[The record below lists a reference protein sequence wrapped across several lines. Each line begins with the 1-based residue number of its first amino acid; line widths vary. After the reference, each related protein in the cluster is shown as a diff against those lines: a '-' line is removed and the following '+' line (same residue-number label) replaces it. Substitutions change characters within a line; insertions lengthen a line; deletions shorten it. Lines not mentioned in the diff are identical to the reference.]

1 MSSEIN
7 GLSGYNSKASVQKS
21 PESTTTNP
29 TSSYPKSAGDSH
41 TGQPAVETVTLTN
54 TAAQLRET
62 EASLAGISVVDNQKV
77 ERIKQSILEGSYQIN
92 SERIADKLIALEK
105 DLSK

>member
-7 GLSGYNSKASVQKS
+7 GISGYSSVSAQKS
-21 PESTTTNP
+21 PESVTTNP
-29 TSSYPKSAGDSH
+29 ASSHPKSAGDSP
-41 TGQPAVETVTLTN
+41 TGQPAVETVTLTH
-54 TAAQLRET
+54 TTTQLRET

-77 ERIKQSILEGSYQIN
+77 EQIKQAILEGSYQID

-105 DLSK
+105 SLSK